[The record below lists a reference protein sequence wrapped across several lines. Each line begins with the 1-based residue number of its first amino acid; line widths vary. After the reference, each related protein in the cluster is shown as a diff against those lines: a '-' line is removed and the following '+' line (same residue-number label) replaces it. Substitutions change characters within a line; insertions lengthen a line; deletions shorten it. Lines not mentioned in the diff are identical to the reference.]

1 MKKRSPLQTHLK
13 ITWIFTLFLLCLSSK
28 GYAYEGPK
36 YRVLVLHSYN
46 KGLPWTDNISKGIET
61 AFEPI
66 ADQIEMKVEYMD
78 SKAVKFDKE
87 FKRKLYDLYKHKYK
101 NSKFNVII
109 SSDDNALTFL
119 RAHHKDLF
127 PSVPVVFSGVN
138 NIQVP
143 ELVDRNLF
151 TGILELTAE
160 KETLDLALRLHPETK
175 KVVIICGNTP
185 SGNYRWKQIKPIFRD
200 FPQLKIS
207 RLDSSFSMMAIE
219 EKMKNL
225 TSDTIAI
232 FATFYRDKNER
243 FFSLKESVVRISSA
257 SKRPIYTYHSQVLNY
272 GTIGGKVL
280 EGLQHGRH
288 AVAMARRMLQGEST
302 VNIPIVKSSL
312 AQYKFDYREL
322 KRFGIDPSE
331 LPEKSIIIN
340 QPYSFYEDHKELVW
354 ATLFS
359 TLCLVLIIVV
369 LLLSIVRRKQAEE
382 ELKKARGELEKKVEE
397 RTIDFKIAKEEAELA
412 NEAKSEFLSNISHE
426 LRNPMHQILSY
437 AKYGVEKIDKP
448 KEKLWHYFN
457 QTKKAGE
464 RLMVLLNDLL
474 DLSKMESGRMDYK
487 MENSNLFQIVNEA
500 VSELTPAIEEKNLS
514 LKVIDPSV
522 STKVSCD
529 SYKIGQVVRNL
540 LSNAIKFTPEEKGI
554 EIEFKR
560 NESINEKNTILS
572 LQISVID
579 QGVGIPVRQKLV
591 QVELA

>member
-1 MKKRSPLQTHLK
+1 
-13 ITWIFTLFLLCLSSK
+13 
-28 GYAYEGPK
+28 
-36 YRVLVLHSYN
+36 
-46 KGLPWTDNISKGIET
+46 
-61 AFEPI
+61 
-66 ADQIEMKVEYMD
+66 
-78 SKAVKFDKE
+78 
-87 FKRKLYDLYKHKYK
+87 
-101 NSKFNVII
+101 
-109 SSDDNALTFL
+109 
-119 RAHHKDLF
+119 
-127 PSVPVVFSGVN
+127 
-138 NIQVP
+138 
-143 ELVDRNLF
+143 
-151 TGILELTAE
+151 
-160 KETLDLALRLHPETK
+160 
-175 KVVIICGNTP
+175 
-185 SGNYRWKQIKPIFRD
+185 
-200 FPQLKIS
+200 
-207 RLDSSFSMMAIE
+207 
-219 EKMKNL
+219 
-225 TSDTIAI
+225 
-232 FATFYRDKNER
+232 
-243 FFSLKESVVRISSA
+243 
-257 SKRPIYTYHSQVLNY
+257 
-272 GTIGGKVL
+272 
-280 EGLQHGRH
+280 
-288 AVAMARRMLQGEST
+288 
-302 VNIPIVKSSL
+302 
-312 AQYKFDYREL
+312 
-322 KRFGIDPSE
+322 
-331 LPEKSIIIN
+331 
-340 QPYSFYEDHKELVW
+340 
-354 ATLFS
+354 
-359 TLCLVLIIVV
+359 LVLIIVV

-579 QGVGIPVRQKLV
+579 QGVGIPESELTSVFDKFTQSSKTKTGAGGTGLGLSICYEIIKAHGGRIWAENNPEGGATFSFILPYE
-591 QVELA
+591 QVIKSV